1 MDRRS
6 RAADAGASCEPGR
19 RLAVAAAALALAAA
33 AGAYLPA
40 PAHAARAGSAHR
52 DPCHTRHSCPS
63 DHHTY
68 AWADVRGRSWDCAR
82 PGASELSAADT
93 VSLAVGGRR
102 YLCHP
107 VEAVAGV
114 APSGPGRSGC
124 VARGPYPDPRCSP
137 GVALAGVTAATV
149 CRPGYASSVRNVPA
163 GIERAVYKAYG
174 IVSRSS
180 GQYEV
185 DHVISLELGGSNAAA
200 NLYPEAAEPRP
211 GFHEKDKVENWLH
224 AQVCAGRLTLAAA
237 QRLVARSWVDVY
249 RRSAG

>member
-1 MDRRS
+1 VAVV
-6 RAADAGASCEPGR
+6 AAAPA
-19 RLAVAAAALALAAA
+19 LVLAAALAVVAMAL
-33 AGAYLPA
+33 LPA
-40 PAHAARAGSAHR
+40 AAHAARAGNAHS
-52 DPCHTRHSCPS
+52 DPCHTRHTCPS

-68 AWADVRGRSWDCAR
+68 AWVDGRGRSWDCAR

-93 VSLAVGGRR
+93 VSLTVGGRR

-107 VEAVAGV
+107 AARAAGA
-114 APSGPGRSGC
+114 APSGSSRTGC

-137 GVALAGVTAATV
+137 GVALPGVTAATV

-163 GIERAVYKAYG
+163 SLKQAVYRAYG
-174 IVSRSS
+174 IVSHTG

-185 DHVISLELGGSNAAA
+185 DHVVSLELGGSNALA

-211 GFHEKDKVENWLH
+211 GFHEKDRVENWLH
-224 AQVCAGRLTLAAA
+224 AQVCAGRLTLSAA

-249 RRSAG
+249 RRIAG

>member
-163 GIERAVYKAYG
+163 GIE
-174 IVSRSS
+174 
-180 GQYEV
+180 
-185 DHVISLELGGSNAAA
+185 LGGSNAAA